1 MKTKFVCLLTDFG
14 EFDPFVG
21 IMKSVIYSK
30 NQGLKIIDITHS
42 IPPQDVRTG
51 AFYLM
56 SSISYMPEKS
66 LIIAVVDP
74 EVGTG
79 RSIIWAKTE
88 NHQIIAPDNGI
99 ISWVGEKE
107 KILETRIIT
116 NDKLFLDKISST
128 FHARDIMAP
137 AAALIAK
144 GFKEEN
150 IGPLYSDYRK
160 IDFPHPKR
168 VGNSLTGEIIAIDR
182 FGNAITNIAKE
193 YVTPKSIFNISNVLI
208 KGLTLTYAMGQA
220 NEEIAVIGS
229 YDLVEFSIKNGNF
242 SKTHNITIAMPVEV
256 IVNI

>member
-1 MKTKFVCLLTDFG
+1 MKTQFACLLTDFG

-21 IMKSVIYSK
+21 IMKAVMYSK

-42 IPPQDVRTG
+42 IPPQDIKTG

-56 SSISYMPEKS
+56 SSISYLPKTS
-66 LIIAVVDP
+66 IVVAVVDP

-99 ISWVGEKE
+99 ISWIEEKE
-107 KILETRIIT
+107 KIIETRIIS

-128 FHARDIMAP
+128 FQGRDIMAP
-137 AAALIAK
+137 AAAIIAK
-144 GFKEEN
+144 GFKESD
-150 IGPLYSDYRK
+150 IGPKYSEFRK
-160 IDFPHPKR
+160 IPFPHPKR

-193 YVTPKSIFNISNVLI
+193 YVTPKSIFNISDILI
-208 KGLTLTYAMGQA
+208 KGLTLTYAMGQP
-220 NEEIAVIGS
+220 NEEIALIGS

-242 SKTHNITIAMPVEV
+242 AKLKNIKIGDLVEV
-256 IVNI
+256 IINI